1 MNIFQLS
8 TGEQVVPKSSYEQE
22 GYELIPDGTKVVAV
36 VEGASWGEYNNERY
50 ISLKWRVMS
59 PDSLKN
65 RVVFGKLHVH
75 AQKPAKSDNA
85 RTMLAT
91 IDLLGGGKL
100 SKVQGEVT
108 DLELTR
114 CLVNTIATIKVGLWE
129 IEDSVKKNADGTP
142 KVNRGNYVIGVG
154 PRGEVAAA
162 PVAAKPAVR
171 NMEDDIPF

>member
-1 MNIFQLS
+1 MDMFQLS
-8 TGEQVVPKSSYEQE
+8 TGEQIVPKSSYEPQA
-22 GYELIPDGTKVVAV
+22 YELIPDGTKVLAV
-36 VEGASWGEYNNERY
+36 VEGASWGEYGGERHVN
-50 ISLKWRVMS
+50 LKWRVMS
-59 PDSLKN
+59 PDALKN

-75 AQKPAKSDNA
+75 ASKASKSDNA

-129 IEDSVKKNADGTP
+129 IADSVKTNADGTP
-142 KVNRGNYVIGVG
+142 KINRGNYVVGVG
-154 PRGEVAAA
+154 PRGEVA
-162 PVAAKPAVR
+162 PVAAKPAVADV
-171 NMEDDIPF
+171 EDDIPFN